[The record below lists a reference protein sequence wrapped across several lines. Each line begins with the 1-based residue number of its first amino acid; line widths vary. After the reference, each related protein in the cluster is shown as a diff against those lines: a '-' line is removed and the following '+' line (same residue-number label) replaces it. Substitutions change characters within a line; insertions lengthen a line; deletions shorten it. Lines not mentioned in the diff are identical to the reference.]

1 MRLVITFFIALLVIP
16 LAQVAVDRWIERP
29 GPQVLGSH
37 TGGLF
42 IAGSKHHRSKDLEYL
57 MVPKSE
63 RRPKTS

>member
-1 MRLVITFFIALLVIP
+1 MRLVTAFFIALLVIP

-29 GPQVLGSH
+29 GPQLLGGS
-37 TGGLF
+37 GSRLV
-42 IAGSKHHRSKDLEYL
+42 IAGGKHHRSKDLEYL